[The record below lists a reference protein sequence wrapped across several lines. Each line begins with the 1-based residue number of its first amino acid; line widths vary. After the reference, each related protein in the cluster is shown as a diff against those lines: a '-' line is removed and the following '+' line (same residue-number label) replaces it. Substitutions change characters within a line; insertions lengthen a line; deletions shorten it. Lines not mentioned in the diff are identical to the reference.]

1 MYSFAHGKMKFD
13 DLKPVVQ
20 RNSTQINNQPAAA
33 PSSAKVAAVVA
44 PVAAVVAPAAPSSA
58 KAAPSAKAD
67 APSSA
72 KVAPVVA
79 PVVAAPYSAKVA
91 PVVAPVAAPS
101 SAKAAAPSSAK
112 AAPRNTRHSVNT
124 ERSKPFPEDK
134 RAKTE
139 IPTNA
144 IGDPLPVKPRLIKI
158 GQGKSYGPGIPI
170 MNIARVNRK

>member
-1 MYSFAHGKMKFD
+1 MYSFYQGKMKFD
-13 DLKPVVQ
+13 ALQPVVQ
-20 RNSTQINNQPAAA
+20 RTSTQINNAPVPAPA
-33 PSSAKVAAVVA
+33 PA
-44 PVAAVVAPAAPSSA
+44 PVAPAPVAPA
-58 KAAPSAKAD
+58 
-67 APSSA
+67 
-72 KVAPVVA
+72 V
-79 PVVAAPYSAKVA
+79 
-91 PVVAPVAAPS
+91 VAAPS
-101 SAKAAAPSSAK
+101 SAKTAPSAKAPSSAK

-158 GQGKSYGPGIPI
+158 GQGKRYGPGIPI